1 LIGTSLTSVE
11 AVELGG
17 ADTVTVDFGGPE
29 PTVLL
34 LFRRACPACKRLRP
48 TWEALL
54 DSLPR
59 GRRAVAL
66 APPGDGVDPFLES
79 GRVRTYSATNID
91 ALVESLPVLTVPATF
106 VVRGAKVEFARIGL
120 LTQPELDSIR
130 ALMN

>member
-1 LIGTSLTSVE
+1 
-11 AVELGG
+11 
-17 ADTVTVDFGGPE
+17 
-29 PTVLL
+29 
-34 LFRRACPACKRLRP
+34 
-48 TWEALL
+48 
-54 DSLPR
+54 
-59 GRRAVAL
+59 
-66 APPGDGVDPFLES
+66 VDPFLES